1 MVVERCRFIIMLMVR
16 YVITMVIG
24 DVTKGFAR
32 MRYGLV
38 VECRTHTNASRA
50 ACVRSSYPHAKL
62 TKATQTHSTAA
73 SKSAASGVSPS
84 ERCEVYRRPIY
95 MPYR

>member
-24 DVTKGFAR
+24 DVTKEFAR

-38 VECRTHTNASRA
+38 DCRQIQTLSEHLSAGA
-50 ACVRSSYPHAKL
+50 FQSSPKPHKL
-62 TKATQTHSTAA
+62 TPPPQESQQAVSQPT
-73 SKSAASGVSPS
+73 SGV
-84 ERCEVYRRPIY
+84 RYTDRPLY
-95 MPYR
+95 MLDR